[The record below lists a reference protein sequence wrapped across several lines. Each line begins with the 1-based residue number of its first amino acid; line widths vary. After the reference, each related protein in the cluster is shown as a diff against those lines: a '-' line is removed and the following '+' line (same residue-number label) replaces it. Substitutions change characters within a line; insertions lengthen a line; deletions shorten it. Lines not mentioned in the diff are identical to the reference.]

1 VSVTAGPPALLR
13 DRAAAVLRGNDAG
26 RWTKASPHLYP
37 HQWSW
42 DSAFNAIGWAH
53 LDVRRAMAELEGL
66 FAAQWSTGMVPHI
79 VFRAGPDEPYF
90 PGPEWW
96 DCAVA
101 PAAPAPP
108 VQTTGICQPP
118 VHALALQ
125 RIWQLTPEP
134 QRPEIRAR
142 LQTLFPRLVK
152 WHRYLAT
159 QRDPEAS
166 GLVTV
171 YHPWE
176 GTDNSPRWDHAL
188 ARIKVVKP
196 RPFTRLDT
204 QQVSDPSQR
213 PTDWDYDRYLW
224 LVGLLRKYRYDD
236 AEIYRRY
243 PFLIKD
249 VFFSSVL
256 VAANAA
262 LLDLA
267 GVAGASDGDRRQLA
281 RWLDRGRE
289 GLAGCFDPESG
300 LCLDYDVRNEE
311 HIRLRTFAGFAP
323 LFAGTAETA
332 EAGLRAGTAEAGL
345 RAGTAEAGRREAQL
359 RLLDSADFCGDP
371 RLRWRLLPSTSPAEP
386 AFEPRNYW
394 RGPVWPVIDWLLWH
408 SLRLLG
414 CSDRADE
421 LRRDSLAQIAAAGD
435 FAEYFEPFTG
445 EPLGSPQQSWTAA
458 VTLDWTASDPG
469 IQAT

>member
-1 VSVTAGPPALLR
+1 VSVTAGLPATLR

-26 RWTKASPHLYP
+26 GWTKASPHLYP

-42 DSAFNAIGWAH
+42 DSAFSAIGWAH

-96 DCAVA
+96 NCASA
-101 PAAPAPP
+101 PASPAAP

-125 RIWQLTPEP
+125 RIWQLTPHA

-142 LQTLFPRLVK
+142 LQALYPRVVN

-176 GTDNSPRWDHAL
+176 GTDNSPRWDNAL
-188 ARIKVVKP
+188 ARIAVTKP
-196 RPFTRLDT
+196 RPYTRLDT
-204 QQVSDPSQR
+204 KQVKDPSQR

-236 AEIYRRY
+236 AEIQRWY

-249 VFFSSVL
+249 VFFSAVL

-267 GVAGASDGDRRQLA
+267 EAAGASDGDRGQLA
-281 RWLDRGRE
+281 GWQDRGRA
-289 GLAGCFDPESG
+289 GLARCFDAESG
-300 LCLDYDVRNEE
+300 LCLDYDVRNEAD
-311 HIRLRTFAGFAP
+311 IRLRTFAGFAP
-323 LFAGTAETA
+323 LFAGSPA
-332 EAGLRAGTAEAGL
+332 AGQL
-345 RAGTAEAGRREAQL
+345 EAQL
-359 RLLDSADFCGDP
+359 RRLDSGDFCGDP
-371 RLRWRLLPSTSPAEP
+371 RLRWPLLPSTSPAEP
-386 AFEPRNYW
+386 VFEPHNYW
-394 RGPVWPVIDWLLWH
+394 RGPVWPVINWLLWH
-408 SLRLLG
+408 SLSRLG
-414 CSDRADE
+414 YSGRADE
-421 LRRDSLAQIAAAGD
+421 LRRDSLDQIAADGG

-445 EPLGSPQQSWTAA
+445 KPLGSQQQSWTAA
-458 VTLDWTASDPG
+458 VALDWLAFEHGSE
-469 IQAT
+469 ALKA

>member
-1 VSVTAGPPALLR
+1 VSVTAGTPALLR
-13 DRAAAVLRGNDAG
+13 DRAASVLRGNDAG
-26 RWTKASPHLYP
+26 GWTKASPHLYP

-96 DCAVA
+96 DCPIA
-101 PAAPAPP
+101 PAAPTPP

-134 QRPEIRAR
+134 LQPEIRAR
-142 LQTLFPRLVK
+142 LRALYPRLVK

-176 GTDNSPRWDHAL
+176 GTDNSPRWDRAL
-188 ARIKVVKP
+188 ARLQVTKP

-204 QQVSDPSQR
+204 QQVRDPSQR

-249 VFFSSVL
+249 VFFSAVL
-256 VAANAA
+256 VAANTA

-267 GVAGASDGDRRQLA
+267 DVAGASDEDRGQLA
-281 RWLDRGRE
+281 CWRDRGCA
-289 GLAGCFDPESG
+289 GLTGCFDPESG

-311 HIRLRTFAGFAP
+311 RIRLRTFAGFAP
-323 LFAGTAETA
+323 LFAGTAD
-332 EAGLRAGTAEAGL
+332 AGQRD
-345 RAGTAEAGRREAQL
+345 AQL

-414 CSDRADE
+414 YSDRADE
-421 LRRDSLAQIAAAGD
+421 LRRDSLGQIAAAGD

-458 VTLDWTASDPG
+458 VTLDWTASDYG
-469 IQAT
+469 S